1 MRSDL
6 VFSVSVRISNR
17 FLLCRMLSASARK
30 MHRDGISTS
39 QCINRSL
46 LVLQQG
52 THEPVLNGARE
63 EAIQVEEPM
72 AEQFAGL

>member
-39 QCINRSL
+39 QCISRSL

-52 THEPVLNGARE
+52 ASDPVVNGPRE
-63 EAIQVEEPM
+63 EVIQAEEVI
-72 AEQFAGL
+72 AEQVAAT

>member
-46 LVLQQG
+46 VVLQQG
-52 THEPVLNGARE
+52 APDPVVNGPRE
-63 EAIQVEEPM
+63 EVAQAEEVMVEQV
-72 AEQFAGL
+72 AAT

>member
-6 VFSVSVRISNR
+6 VFEVSSRISNR
-17 FLLCRMLSASARK
+17 FLLCRMLAASVRK
-30 MHRDGISTS
+30 MHRDGVSTS

-52 THEPVLNGARE
+52 RHELFENGPRE
-63 EAIQVEEPM
+63 EANQPEEPI
-72 AEQFAGL
+72 AEPVAGT